1 MNNRFKD
8 LLVFGFILFI
18 FFVWFFREIFQGY
31 LFYFSDLT
39 YYFYPY
45 RHYLVESVKSGYF
58 PLWNPYIF
66 AGYPFFATLQTW
78 TLYPI
83 TVLFYFLP
91 FDFAFN
97 LSIIIHYPLAFLF
110 TYLLCREFK
119 MSRWASLISGFVFA
133 FSGFLLSV
141 LHMPTT
147 LAPAAW
153 LPLLIIFIR
162 RAFLLKDFFNCSRN
176 TIFSAFFL
184 TLMFLGGEPTVLLAT
199 VLFVFFYI
207 CYDGFVRK
215 KPDFLRNFLILS
227 SAGIIFVFLASVQL
241 CPFLEF
247 IFNSVRSR
255 GVSFEEAT
263 AWSLGPHKL
272 LSFLVPYLFHLDIFS
287 FSTLEWAKSFYLGI
301 VPIILMICSFI
312 FVKNKRFLFIALI
325 VSFLLAFGSRTPFFW
340 FFYKFVPFFGFI
352 RYPQKF
358 ILISTFLIS
367 LLAGFGFDGLC
378 DEIKKNGSRFLNNFL
393 KFFFVVI
400 VLLFVLFIIL
410 FSQQNIAEFITRRLL
425 FEELAQINSINVDFV
440 YQRNIIN
447 FGFQCL
453 LLTLVWMLIRFS
465 AQTGKI
471 TILKITIMFLLVVDV
486 FSANYKSNFSI
497 KDKYY
502 YLKAPVMEIVKK
514 DKDLFRVGVSPKLRR
529 AKIFWT
535 YNEIIDFKEGVV
547 ELRNILTENQNML
560 YKVSLLDGYES
571 ITDPYIIDMQEAINR
586 LNPKKDQ
593 FADIDLLNLLNFK
606 YLLTD
611 QGFNIRGYKLIFR
624 DKMKLRGKDIFLFE
638 NSNYFPRVM
647 ALPRCKIIKKE
658 ENVLKYISS
667 PRYFGR
673 REVVLEEKIPGFDF
687 SKNKIN
693 QASYDVKLE
702 KYSAGEVKIAVS
714 LKQPGILLLTDRFYP
729 GWKVYVNGKEEK
741 IYKADYMFR
750 AVPLKKG
757 KYTVAFSY
765 EPLSF
770 KIGFYVSLLTSICL
784 IGYLFRRKL

>member
-227 SAGIIFVFLASVQL
+227 S
-241 CPFLEF
+241 
-247 IFNSVRSR
+247 
-255 GVSFEEAT
+255 
-263 AWSLGPHKL
+263 
-272 LSFLVPYLFHLDIFS
+272 
-287 FSTLEWAKSFYLGI
+287 
-301 VPIILMICSFI
+301 
-312 FVKNKRFLFIALI
+312 
-325 VSFLLAFGSRTPFFW
+325 
-340 FFYKFVPFFGFI
+340 
-352 RYPQKF
+352 
-358 ILISTFLIS
+358 
-367 LLAGFGFDGLC
+367 
-378 DEIKKNGSRFLNNFL
+378 
-393 KFFFVVI
+393 
-400 VLLFVLFIIL
+400 
-410 FSQQNIAEFITRRLL
+410 
-425 FEELAQINSINVDFV
+425 
-440 YQRNIIN
+440 
-447 FGFQCL
+447 
-453 LLTLVWMLIRFS
+453 
-465 AQTGKI
+465 
-471 TILKITIMFLLVVDV
+471 
-486 FSANYKSNFSI
+486 
-497 KDKYY
+497 
-502 YLKAPVMEIVKK
+502 
-514 DKDLFRVGVSPKLRR
+514 
-529 AKIFWT
+529 
-535 YNEIIDFKEGVV
+535 
-547 ELRNILTENQNML
+547 
-560 YKVSLLDGYES
+560 
-571 ITDPYIIDMQEAINR
+571 
-586 LNPKKDQ
+586 
-593 FADIDLLNLLNFK
+593 
-606 YLLTD
+606 
-611 QGFNIRGYKLIFR
+611 
-624 DKMKLRGKDIFLFE
+624 
-638 NSNYFPRVM
+638 
-647 ALPRCKIIKKE
+647 
-658 ENVLKYISS
+658 
-667 PRYFGR
+667 
-673 REVVLEEKIPGFDF
+673 VVL
-687 SKNKIN
+687 SK
-693 QASYDVKLE
+693 
-702 KYSAGEVKIAVS
+702 
-714 LKQPGILLLTDRFYP
+714 GICANNP
-729 GWKVYVNGKEEK
+729 
-741 IYKADYMFR
+741 
-750 AVPLKKG
+750 
-757 KYTVAFSY
+757 
-765 EPLSF
+765 
-770 KIGFYVSLLTSICL
+770 
-784 IGYLFRRKL
+784 